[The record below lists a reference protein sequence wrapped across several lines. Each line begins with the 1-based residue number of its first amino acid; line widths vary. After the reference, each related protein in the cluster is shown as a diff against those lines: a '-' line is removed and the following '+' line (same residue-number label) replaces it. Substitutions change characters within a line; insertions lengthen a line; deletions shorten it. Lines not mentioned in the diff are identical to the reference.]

1 MPADS
6 PQIASRSN
14 VARSRVTNDSALLAG
29 VDGRSAIARRFRD
42 LVDAIISDMGGEE
55 VISEGQRQLAR
66 RAAALSVQCEQI
78 EANMATGGA
87 VDANDYVRLVNALNR
102 ILKTIGLKR
111 QMKDVTPTGI
121 RAKMGLET

>member
-6 PQIASRSN
+6 PQIAGRSP

-42 LVDAIISDMGGEE
+42 LVDAIISDMGGDE

-66 RAAALSVQCEQI
+66 RSAALSVQCEQI
-78 EANMATGGA
+78 EAVMANGGPI
-87 VDANDYVRLVNALNR
+87 DANDYVRLVNALNR
-102 ILKTIGLKR
+102 VLGSIGLKR
-111 QMKDVTPTGI
+111 RMKDVTPKGI
-121 RAKMGLET
+121 RARMGMET

>member
-6 PQIASRSN
+6 PQIAGRSN
-14 VARSRVTNDSALLAG
+14 VARSRVTTNDSRLLAG
-29 VDGRSAIARRFRD
+29 VDGRSTIARRYRD
-42 LVDAIISDMGGEE
+42 VMEAIISDLGGEE
-55 VISEGQRQLAR
+55 VIGEGQRQLAR

-78 EANMATGGA
+78 EANMATGGH

-102 ILKTIGLKR
+102 TLKTIGLKR

-121 RAKMGLET
+121 RAKMGLE

>member
-6 PQIASRSN
+6 PQIAGRTP

-42 LVDAIISDMGGEE
+42 LVDAIISDMGGDDA
-55 VISEGQRQLAR
+55 ISEGQRQLAR

-78 EANMATGGA
+78 EAVMANGGPI
-87 VDANDYVRLVNALNR
+87 DANDYVRLVNALNR
-102 ILKTIGLKR
+102 VLGSIGLKR
-111 QMKDVTPTGI
+111 RMKDVTPKGI
-121 RAKMGLET
+121 RARMGMET